1 VIGAT
6 ARPLPQWPDAPL
18 SVHGSYDEA
27 ALAALLASEHADVLF
42 FPAQV
47 PETWSYTLSVA
58 LASGL
63 PIVASALGVFPERL
77 AGRANARL
85 LPFDASAAEW
95 NEALLAASREPRIVE
110 DPATRRPTLR
120 AAS

>member
-1 VIGAT
+1 
-6 ARPLPQWPDAPL
+6 
-18 SVHGSYDEA
+18 
-27 ALAALLASEHADVLF
+27 
-42 FPAQV
+42 V

-63 PIVASALGVFPERL
+63 PIVASALGAFPERL

-85 LPFDASAAEW
+85 LPFDASASEW
-95 NEALLAASREPRIVE
+95 NDALLAASREPRILE
-110 DPATRRPTLR
+110 DPSTQRRTLR

>member
-1 VIGAT
+1 
-6 ARPLPQWPDAPL
+6 
-18 SVHGSYDEA
+18 
-27 ALAALLASEHADVLF
+27 
-42 FPAQV
+42 V

-63 PIVASALGVFPERL
+63 PIVASTLGVFAERL

-85 LPFDASAAEW
+85 LAFDASAAEW
-95 NEALLAASREPRIVE
+95 NEALLAASREPRIVD
-110 DPATRRPTLR
+110 DPSTRRRTLR